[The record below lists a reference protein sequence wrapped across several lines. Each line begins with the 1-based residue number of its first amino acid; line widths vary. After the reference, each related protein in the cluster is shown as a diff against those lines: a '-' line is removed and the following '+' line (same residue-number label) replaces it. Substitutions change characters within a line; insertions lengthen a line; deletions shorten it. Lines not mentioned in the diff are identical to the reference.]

1 VQQANWSRAYLP
13 NESDDEVQEEEEEE
27 EWVVRE
33 GVRECEAGRQR
44 GGTYRNELLAVQQEI

>member
-13 NESDDEVQEEEEEE
+13 NESDDEVEEEEE

-33 GVRECEAGRQR
+33 GVRE
-44 GGTYRNELLAVQQEI
+44 

>member
-13 NESDDEVQEEEEEE
+13 NESGEVEEE

-33 GVRECEAGRQR
+33 GVRE
-44 GGTYRNELLAVQQEI
+44 

>member
-13 NESDDEVQEEEEEE
+13 NESDDEVEEEEEE

-33 GVRECEAGRQR
+33 GVRE
-44 GGTYRNELLAVQQEI
+44 